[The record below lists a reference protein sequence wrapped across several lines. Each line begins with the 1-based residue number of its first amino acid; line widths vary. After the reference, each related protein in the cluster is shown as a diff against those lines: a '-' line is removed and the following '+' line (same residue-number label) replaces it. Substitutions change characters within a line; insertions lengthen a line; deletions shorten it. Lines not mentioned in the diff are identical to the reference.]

1 MPFEP
6 TLPADAPD
14 LERASAFEDYL
25 EVVRQRGRALHRPAA
40 LGARPPG
47 TMSASL
53 WQDLRPAGH
62 LLRGRAAAADDG
74 AHGNARGEAGG
85 DARGDARGEAGGHAH
100 GAPAAPAWRDVLEVV
115 AASRR
120 HARALAAYLRCGERV
135 VPLTLFPQER
145 LAHCPMRLEQF
156 AAMRLDR
163 LRVLHVEPALLRPP
177 GHAEALRVAERAHYA
192 PLAAMSW
199 LLALH
204 GPRSEVLPG
213 LAGSRACRIV
223 PGLELATPGVCGA
236 MAAALQRLAGQA
248 ASLRTI
254 AGWPGMD
261 AARAAR
267 LVNGLYL
274 QGALIVSR
282 THPAAHAG

>member
-47 TMSASL
+47 AMSASL
-53 WQDLRPAGH
+53 WQDLRPAG
-62 LLRGRAAAADDG
+62 
-74 AHGNARGEAGG
+74 
-85 DARGDARGEAGGHAH
+85 
-100 GAPAAPAWRDVLEVV
+100 DVLEVV

-120 HARALAAYLRCGERV
+120 HAQALAAYLRCGERV

-213 LAGSRACRIV
+213 LAGSRACRLV